1 MTAARPGAPI
11 DPAALPA
18 DGFWVKTA
26 RVLRMTAVR
35 LSILYFVVFTV
46 FSVFLV
52 VLVSHDAARI
62 MSRSEEHTSNSSH
75 SSVSRMPSS
84 A

>member
-52 VLVSHDAARI
+52 VLVCVMGAVHIVQWIERES
-62 MSRSEEHTSNSSH
+62 
-75 SSVSRMPSS
+75 
-84 A
+84 